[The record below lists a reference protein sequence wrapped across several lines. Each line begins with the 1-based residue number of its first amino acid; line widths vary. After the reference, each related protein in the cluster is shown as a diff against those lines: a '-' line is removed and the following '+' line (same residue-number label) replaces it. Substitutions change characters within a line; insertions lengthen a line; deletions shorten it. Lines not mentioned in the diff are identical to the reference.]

1 MVDRKR
7 METKKINGK
16 KYIEY
21 NEYKSLRNK
30 TIINSIFLVLMFM
43 AVIGLFMAIT
53 TIIKNKEMLQSEP
66 IDYVMDKY
74 DFVSCSCT
82 DKEGEIFQSGF
93 NVIEVTEVI
102 G

>member
-1 MVDRKR
+1 M
-7 METKKINGK
+7 KIIDGK

-21 NEYKSLRNK
+21 DEHKISRNK

-43 AVIGLFMAIT
+43 AIIGLFIAIT
-53 TIIKNKEMLQSEP
+53 TIIKNKEMLQSQP
-66 IDYVMDKY
+66 IDYVMEKY

-82 DKEGEIFQSGF
+82 DEKGKVFQSGF

>member
-1 MVDRKR
+1 MKI
-7 METKKINGK
+7 INGK

-21 NEYKSLRNK
+21 NEHKISRNK

-43 AVIGLFMAIT
+43 AVIGLFIAIKVV
-53 TIIKNKEMLQSEP
+53 IDNREMLQSQP
-66 IDYVMDKY
+66 IDYVMEKY

-82 DKEGEIFQSGF
+82 NKEGEVFQSGF